1 MARDLRFRLLID
13 NSQFLAAAAQAGQGI
28 AGMGR
33 QIVEGGRGASGAL
46 DGITDAARRL
56 GPGVQQGTAAA
67 AQGLRQ
73 TAGTAATAA
82 QALQQT
88 AAAGD
93 TVGRSLAQ
101 GATQGA
107 QALQQTATA
116 AQAVT
121 QSAGR
126 MRDETG
132 RFVSTAT
139 QAGQA
144 GAQAL
149 QQTATGAER
158 ATTAI
163 AGTGR
168 EARTTAVSLREIAGG
183 ALAFSAVT
191 AAANQA
197 FDAIGKI
204 PKDGIKFSMDVEV
217 AQLGMAGVFSSILE
231 VDGKAIT
238 FDQSMQLAEGSIR
251 RLQKAAAETASS
263 SGELID
269 TFQAMVGPAMAAGMT
284 IEQIE
289 RAVVVGVNAV
299 KTQGLAGAQ
308 IKQELRDIIGG
319 GDITA
324 ASSIA
329 TMLGI
334 TDADIAKAKASAE
347 GLFGFVM
354 QRMSGFSESADRYKT
369 TLRGALDGLQEEITQ
384 ASAQAM
390 TPAVDAA
397 KEAVQQISAALDTA
411 GARNAMADVG
421 EGIATTIS
429 VMTSAVGVA
438 QQYGGAIMGIAAAYA
453 AIKVGTVASQFAQAA
468 SAKMASADASRLA
481 AVQAVL
487 AAEADDKAAMSSR
500 AQLAAVLAEQRAKVQ
515 ALMTEQALTAA
526 KLRTAEASAAQLTGM
541 QRLAAVESQVMPLR
555 QQHAAQTAA
564 LEQAQQRL
572 TQATNAASMASRAMG
587 AVVGALG
594 GSIGIAITAVTL
606 LAGSLISARQ
616 EAEKLGKTKLSVDRV
631 EETLAKG
638 GKIDDK
644 DAGRVRSALD
654 DAKEK
659 RDGLLAETRRPAS
672 MADRSKGLWG
682 GDSKVEQRAKELAQ
696 AEAEVKRLEAL
707 TGKIDKAQEQ
717 AAGTLS
723 QSINLAAGTSGK
735 ALEKTSEK
743 LQTRDGIIEAGQQRL
758 QTLERQAAQ
767 ERALMVKRN
776 ASAADLATFDKMVVD
791 KKAASQR
798 ETTLDLQ
805 KLNKAENKASGGEFG
820 GGRGADQAAQLEK
833 ARADLSLAQLKRS
846 SADRVAE
853 LDDELQQV
861 EALHQRGLTG
871 VEDYEADRLRIRQDK
886 LAERLKLIDEEI
898 AAEARRKPASPVE
911 QVNRDRRVTEL
922 TTERNSVTTEIK
934 GAATAAT
941 AGAEQR
947 RLERDRQLV
956 AENVQVWQD
965 AQQRIQQLRQQNSSA
980 AMGLLTDP
988 ATKARAEVETQI
1000 MEIRR
1005 AAEEMRGKL
1014 DLRLSLTP
1022 DPGQRKQIVD
1032 QMTAVADESARAIE
1046 LANEGL
1052 AQRLKPGWQQMLEGW
1067 RDTTRLMREANDQA
1081 MSGLLS
1087 KAEDT
1092 FVNFRKT
1099 GKVNIKGLVDDWI
1112 DAQMKMQFR
1121 KFMGGEQGTAITG
1134 FLAGLMPGGG
1144 AKPAG
1149 TELAAG
1155 VAGPVM
1161 PADVGASRALEGLK
1175 SAGTA
1180 AAAALDSAGDAGG
1193 GLAKGL
1199 GGVIGQ
1205 LGSFGGSLMSTLSS
1219 LMSAVGGGGAAG
1231 GGGGGLWKTI
1241 GSGIGMLLGG
1251 VGSAGNAG
1259 FGDYSGAGMKAAF
1272 GFAQGGS
1279 FAAGGQ
1285 LANQIIDRDTHFRF
1299 LSGGRERLGLLGEAG
1314 PEAIMPL
1321 SGGGALAI
1329 DATGRRVG
1337 NLPVQR
1343 GPGGRLSVV
1352 VQGLASALAPDARQR
1367 PATAAGSVSATNGP
1381 GAMTRFAAGAVFG
1394 RQDTQA
1400 AAGSGLSTSAAGQL
1414 KAAAMAGAQAKAGD
1428 LAIDASTTLNVMD
1441 MTKVQAMVSQA
1452 CANVERRIYEHL
1464 RAVGAM
1470 R

>member
-1 MARDLRFRLLID
+1 MVRDLRFRLLID

-33 QIVEGGRGASGAL
+33 QIVDGGRSASGAL

-67 AQGLRQ
+67 TQGLRQ

-93 TVGRSLAQ
+93 TIGRGLAQ

-116 AQAVT
+116 AQAVA

-126 MRDETG
+126 MREETG
-132 RFVSTAT
+132 RFTSTAT

-149 QQTATGAER
+149 QQTAAGAER
-158 ATTAI
+158 ATGAI
-163 AGTGR
+163 TGTER
-168 EARTTAVSLREIAGG
+168 AARATAVSLREIAGG
-183 ALAFSAVT
+183 ALAFGAVT

-197 FDAIGKI
+197 VDAVGKI
-204 PKDGIKFSMDVEV
+204 PKDGIKFAMDVEV
-217 AQLGMAGVFSSILE
+217 SQLGMAGVFSSILE
-231 VDGKAIT
+231 VDGKAIQ

-269 TFQAMVGPAMAAGMT
+269 TFQAMVGPALAAGMT
-284 IEQIE
+284 IEQVE

-354 QRMSGFSESADRYKT
+354 QRMSGFEQSADRYKG
-369 TLRGALDGLQEEITQ
+369 TLRGALDGLQEEVTQ
-384 ASAQAM
+384 ASAKAM
-390 TPAVDAA
+390 APAVDAA
-397 KEAVQQISAALDTA
+397 KDAVQQISDALDTA
-411 GARNAMADVG
+411 GSRNALAGVG
-421 EGIATTIS
+421 EGIATTIG
-429 VMTSAVGVA
+429 VMTSGIGVA
-438 QQYGGAIMGIAAAYA
+438 QQYGGAIMAVAGAYA
-453 AIKVGTVASQFAQAA
+453 AIKVGTVASSFAQVA

-487 AAEADDKAAMSSR
+487 AAEADDKATMSTR
-500 AQLAAVLAEQRAKVQ
+500 ARMAAILAEERAKVQ
-515 ALMTEQALTAA
+515 ALATETALTAA
-526 KLRTAEASAAQLTGM
+526 KLRAAEAQAAQLTGL

-555 QQHAAQTAA
+555 QQHAAQTGA

-572 TQATNAASMASRAMG
+572 TTATNAASMASRAMG

-594 GSIGIAITAVTL
+594 GPIGIAITAVTL

-616 EAEKLGKTKLSVDRV
+616 EAEKLGKTKLSVERV

-638 GKIDDK
+638 GKVDDK

-654 DAKEK
+654 EAKEK

-672 MADRSKGLWG
+672 MADRSKGLLG
-682 GDSKVEQRAKELAQ
+682 GDSTVEKRAKELAQ
-696 AEAEVKRLEAL
+696 AETEVKRLEMLA
-707 TGKIDKAQEQ
+707 GKIDKAQEL

-723 QSINLAAGTSGK
+723 QSVNLAAGTSGK
-735 ALEKTSEK
+735 ALSQTTDK

-767 ERALMVKRN
+767 ERALMIKRN
-776 ASAADLATFDKMVVD
+776 ASAADLATFDKMVAD
-791 KKAASQR
+791 KQTASQR

-805 KLNKAENKASGGEFG
+805 KLHKAENKASGGEFG

-833 ARADLSLAQLKRS
+833 AQADLSLANLKRT
-846 SADRVAE
+846 SAERVAA
-853 LDDELQQV
+853 LDDELQRV
-861 EALHQRGLTG
+861 EALHQQGLTG
-871 VEDYEADRLRIRQDK
+871 VEEYEADRLRISQDK
-886 LAERLKLIDEEI
+886 RAERLKLIDEEI
-898 AAEARRKPASPVE
+898 AAEGRRRPANPVE
-911 QVNRDRRVTEL
+911 TVRREQRVTEL
-922 TTERNSVTTEIK
+922 TTERNSVTAEIK
-934 GAATAAT
+934 GATTAAA
-941 AGAEQR
+941 AGVAQR
-947 RLERDRQLV
+947 DLERQRQI
-956 AENVQVWQD
+956 ATENVQVWQD
-965 AQQRIQQLRQQNSSA
+965 AQQRIQQLRQQNGTA
-980 AMGLLTDP
+980 AMALVTDP
-988 ATKARAEVETQI
+988 AVKARMEVEAQI
-1000 MEIRR
+1000 QEIRR
-1005 AAEEMRGKL
+1005 AADEMGSKL
-1014 DLRLSLTP
+1014 DLRLSLTT
-1022 DPGQRKQIVD
+1022 DPGQRKLIVD
-1032 QMTAVADESARAIE
+1032 QMAAVADESARAIE

-1099 GKVNIKGLVDDWI
+1099 GKINIKGLVSDWV

-1121 KFMGGEQGTAITG
+1121 QFMGGEQGTAITG
-1134 FLAGLMPGGG
+1134 FLRGIMPGGG
-1144 AKPAG
+1144 GKAPG

-1155 VAGPVM
+1155 AAGPVM

-1205 LGSFGGSLMSTLSS
+1205 LGNFGGSLMSTLSS
-1219 LMSAVGGGGAAG
+1219 LMSSVGGGSAAG
-1231 GGGGGLWKTI
+1231 GGGGLWQTL
-1241 GSGIGMLLGG
+1241 GSALGSWLGG
-1251 VGSAGNAG
+1251 GATPNALG
-1259 FGDYSGAGMKAAF
+1259 GIYTGAERFAA
-1272 GFAQGGS
+1272 GGS

-1285 LANQIIDRDTHFRF
+1285 LANQIIDRDTYFRF
-1299 LSGGRERLGLLGEAG
+1299 KAAGRERLGLLGEAG

-1367 PATAAGSVSATNGP
+1367 TATMAGGVSTTSGP
-1381 GAMTRFAAGAVFG
+1381 GSMSRFAAGAVFG
-1394 RQDTQA
+1394 RQDMQA
-1400 AAGSGLSTSAAGQL
+1400 AAGAGLSAGATGQL
-1414 KAAAMAGAQAKAGD
+1414 KAAATTAGTSSKAGD

-1452 CANVERRIYEHL
+1452 CAGVERRIYEHL

>member
-1 MARDLRFRLLID
+1 
-13 NSQFLAAAAQAGQGI
+13 
-28 AGMGR
+28 
-33 QIVEGGRGASGAL
+33 
-46 DGITDAARRL
+46 
-56 GPGVQQGTAAA
+56 
-67 AQGLRQ
+67 
-73 TAGTAATAA
+73 
-82 QALQQT
+82 
-88 AAAGD
+88 
-93 TVGRSLAQ
+93 
-101 GATQGA
+101 
-107 QALQQTATA
+107 
-116 AQAVT
+116 
-121 QSAGR
+121 
-126 MRDETG
+126 
-132 RFVSTAT
+132 
-139 QAGQA
+139 
-144 GAQAL
+144 
-149 QQTATGAER
+149 
-158 ATTAI
+158 
-163 AGTGR
+163 
-168 EARTTAVSLREIAGG
+168 
-183 ALAFSAVT
+183 
-191 AAANQA
+191 
-197 FDAIGKI
+197 
-204 PKDGIKFSMDVEV
+204 
-217 AQLGMAGVFSSILE
+217 
-231 VDGKAIT
+231 
-238 FDQSMQLAEGSIR
+238 
-251 RLQKAAAETASS
+251 
-263 SGELID
+263 
-269 TFQAMVGPAMAAGMT
+269 
-284 IEQIE
+284 
-289 RAVVVGVNAV
+289 
-299 KTQGLAGAQ
+299 
-308 IKQELRDIIGG
+308 
-319 GDITA
+319 
-324 ASSIA
+324 
-329 TMLGI
+329 
-334 TDADIAKAKASAE
+334 
-347 GLFGFVM
+347 
-354 QRMSGFSESADRYKT
+354 
-369 TLRGALDGLQEEITQ
+369 
-384 ASAQAM
+384 
-390 TPAVDAA
+390 
-397 KEAVQQISAALDTA
+397 
-411 GARNAMADVG
+411 
-421 EGIATTIS
+421 
-429 VMTSAVGVA
+429 
-438 QQYGGAIMGIAAAYA
+438 
-453 AIKVGTVASQFAQAA
+453 
-468 SAKMASADASRLA
+468 
-481 AVQAVL
+481 
-487 AAEADDKAAMSSR
+487 
-500 AQLAAVLAEQRAKVQ
+500 
-515 ALMTEQALTAA
+515 
-526 KLRTAEASAAQLTGM
+526 
-541 QRLAAVESQVMPLR
+541 
-555 QQHAAQTAA
+555 
-564 LEQAQQRL
+564 
-572 TQATNAASMASRAMG
+572 
-587 AVVGALG
+587 
-594 GSIGIAITAVTL
+594 
-606 LAGSLISARQ
+606 
-616 EAEKLGKTKLSVDRV
+616 
-631 EETLAKG
+631 
-638 GKIDDK
+638 
-644 DAGRVRSALD
+644 
-654 DAKEK
+654 
-659 RDGLLAETRRPAS
+659 
-672 MADRSKGLWG
+672 
-682 GDSKVEQRAKELAQ
+682 
-696 AEAEVKRLEAL
+696 
-707 TGKIDKAQEQ
+707 
-717 AAGTLS
+717 
-723 QSINLAAGTSGK
+723 
-735 ALEKTSEK
+735 
-743 LQTRDGIIEAGQQRL
+743 
-758 QTLERQAAQ
+758 
-767 ERALMVKRN
+767 MVKRN

>member
-28 AGMGR
+28 ADMGR

-101 GATQGA
+101 GAAQG
-107 QALQQTATA
+107 
-116 AQAVT
+116 
-121 QSAGR
+121 G
-126 MRDETG
+126 
-132 RFVSTAT
+132 
-139 QAGQA
+139 
-144 GAQAL
+144 QAL

-183 ALAFSAVT
+183 ALAFGAVT

-204 PKDGIKFSMDVEV
+204 PKDGIKFAMDVEV
-217 AQLGMAGVFSSILE
+217 SQLGMAGVFSSILE
-231 VDGKAIT
+231 VDGKAIA

-269 TFQAMVGPAMAAGMT
+269 TFQAMVGPALAAGMT
-284 IEQIE
+284 IEQVE
-289 RAVVVGVNAV
+289 KAVVVGVNAV

-397 KEAVQQISAALDTA
+397 KDAVQQISAALDTA
-411 GARNAMADVG
+411 GSRNALAGVG

-468 SAKMASADASRLA
+468 SAKMAAADASRLT

-487 AAEADDKAAMSSR
+487 AAEATDREAMSSR

-541 QRLAAVESQVMPLR
+541 QRLHAIETEVLPLR
-555 QQHAAQTAA
+555 QQHAQQTAA
-564 LEQAQQRL
+564 LEQGQERL
-572 TQATNAASMASRAMG
+572 TRATNASSMALRAMG
-587 AVVGALG
+587 GVFNALG
-594 GSIGIAITAVTL
+594 GWVGIAITAFT
-606 LAGSLISARQ
+606 AIIGKMASAR
-616 EAEKLGKTKLSVDRV
+616 
-631 EETLAKG
+631 
-638 GKIDDK
+638 
-644 DAGRVRSALD
+644 
-654 DAKEK
+654 
-659 RDGLLAETRRPAS
+659 
-672 MADRSKGLWG
+672 
-682 GDSKVEQRAKELAQ
+682 
-696 AEAEVKRLEAL
+696 AEAERMGEAGGSKIAIDRMEATVKDGGVASQRDLGKAQSALEAAKDEYDEALAKLKRPRGIYDRDTTEDQKAVDKAKERVFAL
-707 TGKIDKAQEQ
+707 TGAVARGEASIARANPAPKPGD
-717 AAGTLS
+717 
-723 QSINLAAGTSGK
+723 INLKEGASSK
-735 ALEKTSEK
+735 ALEEATGK
-743 LQTRDGIIEAGQQRL
+743 LQTRDDIIEAGQQRL
-758 QTLERQAAQ
+758 QTLERQFSQ

-776 ASAADLATFDKMVVD
+776 ASAADLAAFDKLAAD

-980 AMGLLTDP
+980 AMGLITDP

-1099 GKVNIKGLVDDWI
+1099 GKINIKGLVDDWI

-1121 KFMGGEQGTAITG
+1121 KFMGGEQGSAITG
-1134 FLAGLMPGGG
+1134 FLRGLMPGGG

-1231 GGGGGLWKTI
+1231 GGGGLWKTI
-1241 GSGIGMLLGG
+1241 GSALGSWLGGGVTANALGG
-1251 VGSAGNAG
+1251 VYTGAMHFAAG
-1259 FGDYSGAGMKAAF
+1259 GAF
-1272 GFAQGGS
+1272 S
-1279 FAAGGQ
+1279 AGGQ

-1299 LSGGRERLGLLGEAG
+1299 RSGGRERLGLLGEAG

-1352 VQGLASALAPDARQR
+1352 VQSLASALAPDARQR
-1367 PATAAGSVSATNGP
+1367 PATAAGPVSATNGP

-1452 CANVERRIYEHL
+1452 CASVERRIYEHL
-1464 RAVGAM
+1464 KAVGAM

>member
-67 AQGLRQ
+67 TQGLRQ
-73 TAGTAATAA
+73 TAGTAAATA
-82 QALQQT
+82 QAMQQT
-88 AAAGD
+88 AA
-93 TVGRSLAQ
+93 
-101 GATQGA
+101 
-107 QALQQTATA
+107 
-116 AQAVT
+116 
-121 QSAGR
+121 
-126 MRDETG
+126 
-132 RFVSTAT
+132 
-139 QAGQA
+139 
-144 GAQAL
+144 
-149 QQTATGAER
+149 GAER

-163 AGTGR
+163 AGTER
-168 EARTTAVSLREIAGG
+168 AARTTAVSLREIAGG
-183 ALAFSAVT
+183 ALAFGAVT

-204 PKDGIKFSMDVEV
+204 PKDGIKFAMDVEV
-217 AQLGMAGVFSSILE
+217 SQLGMAGVFSSILE
-231 VDGKAIT
+231 VDGKAIA

-269 TFQAMVGPAMAAGMT
+269 TFQAMVGPALAAGMT
-284 IEQIE
+284 IEQVE
-289 RAVVVGVNAV
+289 KAVVVGVNAV

-347 GLFGFVM
+347 GLFGFIV

-384 ASAQAM
+384 ASAKAM
-390 TPAVDAA
+390 APAVDAA
-397 KEAVQQISAALDTA
+397 KDAVQQISAALDTA
-411 GARNAMADVG
+411 GSRNALAGVG

-541 QRLAAVESQVMPLR
+541 QRLHAIETEVLPLR
-555 QQHAAQTAA
+555 QQHAQQTAA
-564 LEQAQQRL
+564 LEQGQERL
-572 TQATNAASMASRAMG
+572 TRATNASSMALRAMG
-587 AVVGALG
+587 GVFNALG
-594 GSIGIAITAVTL
+594 GWVGIAITAFT
-606 LAGSLISARQ
+606 AIIGKMASAR
-616 EAEKLGKTKLSVDRV
+616 
-631 EETLAKG
+631 
-638 GKIDDK
+638 
-644 DAGRVRSALD
+644 
-654 DAKEK
+654 
-659 RDGLLAETRRPAS
+659 
-672 MADRSKGLWG
+672 
-682 GDSKVEQRAKELAQ
+682 
-696 AEAEVKRLEAL
+696 AEAERMGEAGGSKIAIDRMEATVKDGGVASQRDLGKAQSALEAAKDEYDEALAKLKRPRGIYDRDTTEDQKAVDKAKERVFAL
-707 TGKIDKAQEQ
+707 TGTVARGEASIARANPAPKPGD
-717 AAGTLS
+717 
-723 QSINLAAGTSGK
+723 INLKEGVSNKQVEEVAG
-735 ALEKTSEK
+735 K

-758 QTLERQAAQ
+758 QTLERQFSQ

-911 QVNRDRRVTEL
+911 QVNRERRVTEL

-1099 GKVNIKGLVDDWI
+1099 GKINIKGLVDDWI

-1121 KFMGGEQGTAITG
+1121 KFMGGEQGSAITR
-1134 FLAGLMPGGG
+1134 FLRGLMPGGG

-1231 GGGGGLWKTI
+1231 GGGGLWKTI
-1241 GSGIGMLLGG
+1241 GSALGSWLGGGVTANALGG
-1251 VGSAGNAG
+1251 VYTGAMHFAAG
-1259 FGDYSGAGMKAAF
+1259 GAF
-1272 GFAQGGS
+1272 S
-1279 FAAGGQ
+1279 AGGQ

-1299 LSGGRERLGLLGEAG
+1299 RSGGRERLGLLGEAG

-1428 LAIDASTTLNVMD
+1428 LAIDASATLNVMD

>member
-33 QIVEGGRGASGAL
+33 QIVDGGRNASGAL

-56 GPGVQQGTAAA
+56 GPGVQQGAATAT
-67 AQGLRQ
+67 QGLRQ
-73 TAGTAATAA
+73 TAGVAATAA

-93 TVGRSLAQ
+93 TIGRSLAQ
-101 GATQGA
+101 GAAQGG

-116 AQAVT
+116 AQAVAQAT
-121 QSAGR
+121 GR

-132 RFVSTAT
+132 RFVSTAA

-144 GAQAL
+144 GGQAM
-149 QQTATGAER
+149 QQTAAGAER
-158 ATTAI
+158 AATAI

-183 ALAFSAVT
+183 ALAFGAVT

-204 PKDGIKFSMDVEV
+204 PKDGIKFAMDVEV
-217 AQLGMAGVFSSILE
+217 SQLGMAGVFSSILE
-231 VDGKAIT
+231 VDGKAIA

-269 TFQAMVGPAMAAGMT
+269 TFQAMVGPALAAGMT
-284 IEQIE
+284 IEQVE
-289 RAVVVGVNAV
+289 KAVVVGVNAV

-329 TMLGI
+329 TMMGI

-354 QRMSGFSESADRYKT
+354 QRMSGFEQSADRYKG
-369 TLRGALDGLQEEITQ
+369 TLRGAMEGLQEEITQ
-384 ASAQAM
+384 ASAKAM
-390 TPAVDAA
+390 APAVDAA
-397 KEAVQQISAALDTA
+397 KDAVQQISAALDTA
-411 GARNAMADVG
+411 GSRNALAGVG

-487 AAEADDKAAMSSR
+487 AAEATDREATSSR
-500 AQLAAVLAEQRAKVQ
+500 AQIAAVLAEERAKVQ
-515 ALMTEQALTAA
+515 ALATEQALTAA

-594 GSIGIAITAVTL
+594 GPIGIAITAVTL

-672 MADRSKGLWG
+672 MSDRSKGLFG

-735 ALEKTSEK
+735 ALSQTTDK

-758 QTLERQAAQ
+758 QTLERQFSQ

-776 ASAADLATFDKMVVD
+776 ASAADLAAFDKLAAD

-1099 GKVNIKGLVDDWI
+1099 GKINIKGLVDDWI

-1121 KFMGGEQGTAITG
+1121 KFMGGEQGSAITG
-1134 FLAGLMPGGG
+1134 FLSGLMPGGG

-1231 GGGGGLWKTI
+1231 GGGGLWKTV

-1259 FGDYSGAGMKAAF
+1259 FGDYSAAGMKAAF

-1299 LSGGRERLGLLGEAG
+1299 RSGGRERLGLLGEAG

-1400 AAGSGLSTSAAGQL
+1400 AAGGGLSTSAAGQL

>member
-67 AQGLRQ
+67 TQGLRQ
-73 TAGTAATAA
+73 TAGTAAATA

-93 TVGRSLAQ
+93 TIGRSLAQ
-101 GATQGA
+101 GAAQGG

-116 AQAVT
+116 AQAVAQAT
-121 QSAGR
+121 GR

-132 RFVSTAT
+132 RFVSTAA

-144 GAQAL
+144 GGQAM
-149 QQTATGAER
+149 QQTAAGAER

-163 AGTGR
+163 AGTER
-168 EARTTAVSLREIAGG
+168 AARTTAVSLREIAGG
-183 ALAFSAVT
+183 ALAFGAVT

-204 PKDGIKFSMDVEV
+204 PKDGIKFAMDVEV
-217 AQLGMAGVFSSILE
+217 SQLGMAGVFSSILE
-231 VDGKAIT
+231 VDGKAIA

-269 TFQAMVGPAMAAGMT
+269 TFQAMVGPALAAGMT
-284 IEQIE
+284 IEQVE
-289 RAVVVGVNAV
+289 KAVVVGVNAV

-384 ASAQAM
+384 ASAKAM
-390 TPAVDAA
+390 APAVDAA
-397 KEAVQQISAALDTA
+397 KDAVQQISDALDTA
-411 GARNAMADVG
+411 GSRNALAGVG
-421 EGIATTIS
+421 EGIATTIG
-429 VMTSAVGVA
+429 VMTSGIGVA
-438 QQYGGAIMGIAAAYA
+438 QQYGGAIMAVAGAYA
-453 AIKVGTVASQFAQAA
+453 AIKVGTVASSFAQAA

-487 AAEADDKAAMSSR
+487 AAEADDKATMSTR
-500 AQLAAVLAEQRAKVQ
+500 ARMAAILAEERAKVQ
-515 ALMTEQALTAA
+515 ALATETALTAA
-526 KLRTAEASAAQLTGM
+526 KLRAAEAQAAQLTGL

-555 QQHAAQTAA
+555 QQHAAQTGA

-594 GSIGIAITAVTL
+594 GPIGIAITAVTL

-616 EAEKLGKTKLSVDRV
+616 EAEKLGKTKLSVERV

-638 GKIDDK
+638 GKVDDK

-654 DAKEK
+654 EAKEK

-672 MADRSKGLWG
+672 MADRSKGLFG
-682 GDSKVEQRAKELAQ
+682 GDSTVEKRAKELAQ
-696 AEAEVKRLEAL
+696 AEAEVKRLEMLA
-707 TGKIDKAQEQ
+707 GKIDKAQEL

-723 QSINLAAGTSGK
+723 QSVNLAAGTSGK
-735 ALEKTSEK
+735 ALSQTTDK

-776 ASAADLATFDKMVVD
+776 ASAADLATFDKMVAD
-791 KKAASQR
+791 KKTASQR
-798 ETTLDLQ
+798 ETTIDLQ
-805 KLNKAENKASGGEFG
+805 KLRKEEGRAAGGEYG
-820 GGRGADQAAQLEK
+820 APAGGRGGGGQADQAAQLEK
-833 ARADLSLAQLKRS
+833 AQADLSLANLKRS

-1000 MEIRR
+1000 IEIRR

-1022 DPGQRKQIVD
+1022 DPGQRKQIAD
-1032 QMTAVADESARAIE
+1032 QMAAVADESARAIE

-1099 GKVNIKGLVDDWI
+1099 GKINIKGLVDDWI

-1134 FLAGLMPGGG
+1134 FLRGIMPGGG
-1144 AKPAG
+1144 GKAPG

-1155 VAGPVM
+1155 AAGPVM

-1205 LGSFGGSLMSTLSS
+1205 LGNFGGSLMSTLSS
-1219 LMSAVGGGGAAG
+1219 LMSSVGGGSAAG
-1231 GGGGGLWKTI
+1231 GGGGLWQTL
-1241 GSGIGMLLGG
+1241 GSALGSWLGG
-1251 VGSAGNAG
+1251 GATPNALG
-1259 FGDYSGAGMKAAF
+1259 GIYTGAERFAA
-1272 GFAQGGS
+1272 GGS

-1299 LSGGRERLGLLGEAG
+1299 RSGGRERLGLLGEAG

>member
-13 NSQFLAAAAQAGQGI
+13 NSQFLAAAAQAGQGV

-33 QIVEGGRGASGAL
+33 QIVDGGRNASGAL

-56 GPGVQQGTAAA
+56 GPGVQQGAATAT
-67 AQGLRQ
+67 QGLRQ
-73 TAGTAATAA
+73 TAGVAATAA

-93 TVGRSLAQ
+93 TIGRSLAQ
-101 GATQGA
+101 GAAQGG

-116 AQAVT
+116 AQAVAQAT
-121 QSAGR
+121 GR

-132 RFVSTAT
+132 RFVSTAA

-144 GAQAL
+144 GGQAM
-149 QQTATGAER
+149 QQTAAGAER

-163 AGTGR
+163 AGTER
-168 EARTTAVSLREIAGG
+168 AARTTAVSLREIAGG
-183 ALAFSAVT
+183 ALAFGAVT

-204 PKDGIKFSMDVEV
+204 PKDGIKFAMDVEV
-217 AQLGMAGVFSSILE
+217 SQLGMAGVFSSILE
-231 VDGKAIT
+231 VDGKAIA

-269 TFQAMVGPAMAAGMT
+269 TFQAMVGPALAAGMT
-284 IEQIE
+284 IEQVE
-289 RAVVVGVNAV
+289 KAVVVGVNAV

-369 TLRGALDGLQEEITQ
+369 TLRGALEGLQEEITQ

-390 TPAVDAA
+390 APAVDAA
-397 KEAVQQISAALDTA
+397 KDAVQQISAALDTG
-411 GARNAMADVG
+411 GARNVLAGVG
-421 EGIATTIS
+421 EGIAATIS

-453 AIKVGTVASQFAQAA
+453 AIKVGTVASQFAAA
-468 SAKMASADASRLA
+468 TTAKMASADASRLA

-487 AAEADDKAAMSSR
+487 AAEATDREATSSR
-500 AQLAAVLAEQRAKVQ
+500 AQIAAVLAEERAKVQ
-515 ALMTEQALTAA
+515 ALATEQALTAA

-555 QQHAAQTAA
+555 QQHATQTAA

-587 AVVGALG
+587 AAVGALG
-594 GSIGIAITAVTL
+594 GPFGIVITAVTM
-606 LAGSLISARQ
+606 ATAAFAAFN
-616 EAEKLGKTKLSVDRV
+616 AEKAKMGATKLSVDRV

-638 GKIDDK
+638 GKVDDK

-654 DAKEK
+654 EAKDK
-659 RDGLLAETRRPAS
+659 RDALLVESRQPAS
-672 MADRSKGLWG
+672 MHDRSKGLFG

-696 AEAEVKRLEAL
+696 AETEVKRLEAL
-707 TGKIDKAQEQ
+707 TGKIDAAQEK

-723 QSINLAAGTSGK
+723 QNINLAAGTSAKG
-735 ALEKTSEK
+735 LEKTGEK

-776 ASAADLATFDKMVVD
+776 ASAADLATFDKMVAD
-791 KKAASQR
+791 KKSASQR

-805 KLNKAENKASGGEFG
+805 KLHKAENKASGGEFG
-820 GGRGADQAAQLEK
+820 GGRSADQAAQLEK
-833 ARADLSLAQLKRS
+833 AQADLSLAQLKRS
-846 SADRVAE
+846 SADRVAA
-853 LDDELQQV
+853 LDEELQQV

-871 VEDYEADRLRIRQDK
+871 AEEYEAARLRIGQDK
-886 LAERLKLIDEEI
+886 RAERLKLIDEEI

-911 QVNRDRRVTEL
+911 QVHREKRITEL
-922 TTERNSVTTEIK
+922 MTERDGVTTEIK
-934 GAATAAT
+934 SNATTAA
-941 AGAEQR
+941 AGVVQR
-947 RLERDRQLV
+947 QTERDRQ
-956 AENVQVWQD
+956 AAADNVQVWQD

-980 AMGLLTDP
+980 AMGLITDP

-1000 MEIRR
+1000 IEIRR

-1014 DLRLSLTP
+1014 DLRLSLTT
-1022 DPGQRKQIVD
+1022 DPGQRKLIAD
-1032 QMTAVADESARAIE
+1032 QMAAVADESGRAIE
-1046 LANEGL
+1046 LANAGL
-1052 AQRLKPGWQQMLEGW
+1052 AERLKPGWQQMLEGW

-1099 GKVNIKGLVDDWI
+1099 GKVNIRGLVDDWV

-1134 FLAGLMPGGG
+1134 FLRKMMPGGA
-1144 AKPAG
+1144 AKDPRAA
-1149 TELAAG
+1149 LAAG
-1155 VAGPVM
+1155 DAGPVM

-1205 LGSFGGSLMSTLSS
+1205 LGNFGGSLMSTLSS
-1219 LMSAVGGGGAAG
+1219 LMSSVGGGSAAG
-1231 GGGGGLWKTI
+1231 GGGGLWQTL
-1241 GSGIGMLLGG
+1241 GSALGSWLGG
-1251 VGSAGNAG
+1251 GATPNALG
-1259 FGDYSGAGMKAAF
+1259 GIYTGAERFAA
-1272 GFAQGGS
+1272 GGS

-1299 LSGGRERLGLLGEAG
+1299 RSGGRERLGLLGEAG

-1367 PATAAGSVSATNGP
+1367 PATAAGSVPATNGP

-1394 RQDTQA
+1394 GHDLQ
-1400 AAGSGLSTSAAGQL
+1400 AAGSVLSTGAAGQL

-1452 CANVERRIYEHL
+1452 CAGVERRIYEHL
-1464 RAVGAM
+1464 KAVGAM